1 MDFYR
6 YDFLLQTLGRIL
18 IKWGM
23 SCPIWHT
30 PRPRISSRYK
40 GKIEM
45 NNTLGAQLRKLRV
58 DRHLTQQEVAAA
70 LSISNAMISSYE
82 CQTRYPSIDTIKKM
96 AEFFCVSTDYLLG
109 LPEKALINVEG
120 LSEEEIYFIQYTV
133 NKFRQSNESK

>member
-1 MDFYR
+1 
-6 YDFLLQTLGRIL
+6 
-18 IKWGM
+18 
-23 SCPIWHT
+23 
-30 PRPRISSRYK
+30 
-40 GKIEM
+40 M